1 MAKKTNSKINGKE
14 YYRIRKVVGHT
25 ASGEKILKNFYG
37 ESKKE
42 AEQKANEYLNNI
54 ENGLIIDFEN
64 FTLAELMHTWL
75 FDFLHN
81 SSKIK
86 PSTFQRYESLYRNYI
101 KESEIAGNK
110 LINIKTIHLQKF
122 YNNLSQNG
130 YSYSQI
136 NTLNTVLKVFFNWCI
151 DNDYIL
157 KNPCTKVN
165 IKGNKNEIIKN
176 ERKEVEILSETE
188 INIIKEYL
196 KGTDFELLFLLDLA
210 TGLRQGEL
218 LALDWEHINL
228 EDNTLKVERSV
239 KEVYVYDN
247 ENTKHIETIFQTPK
261 TLNSFRT
268 VPIPSTMIDILSKI
282 KNKKGLLFSDSNG
295 NPLKGKNVSAKWTKI
310 LKECNIP
317 HKKFHSIRHTYA
329 SMLLSKG
336 VDIETVAELMG
347 HSAISITQIYLHS
360 SYTSKNKSVN
370 KLNSIL
376 NWVAKKWLRK
386 K

>member
-14 YYRIRKVVGHT
+14 YYRLRKVVGHK
-25 ASGEKILKNFYG
+25 SNGDKILKNFYG

-42 AEQKANEYLNNI
+42 AEQKADEYINNI
-54 ENGLIIDFEN
+54 KNGLIIDYET
-64 FTLAELMHTWL
+64 FTISDLMYSWL

-86 PSTFQRYESLYRNYI
+86 PSTFQRYEGLYRNYI
-101 KESEIAGNK
+101 KNSEISGTK
-110 LINIKTIHLQKF
+110 IVNIKSIQLQNF
-122 YNNLSQNG
+122 YNRLSKEG

-136 NTLNTVLKVFFNWCI
+136 NTLNTFLKVFFNWCI

-157 KNPCTKVN
+157 KNPCLKVN
-165 IKGNKNEIIKN
+165 IKGNKNDIINHK
-176 ERKEVEILSETE
+176 RKDVEILSETE
-188 INIIKEYL
+188 IEIIKKYL
-196 KGTDFELLFLLDLA
+196 KNSTFELLFLLDLA

-218 LALDWEHINL
+218 LALDWEHIDL
-228 EDNTLKVERSV
+228 ENKTIKIEKSV

-261 TLNSFRT
+261 TANSFRT
-268 VPIPSTMIDILSKI
+268 VFIPNVIIDVLTKI
-282 KNKKGLLFSDSNG
+282 KNKDGLLFRDNEG
-295 NPLKGKNVSAKWTKI
+295 NPLKGKNVSTKWTKI

-329 SMLLSKG
+329 SMLLQKG

-347 HSAISITQIYLHS
+347 HSAISITQVYLHS
-360 SYTSKNKSVN
+360 SSASKNKCVN

-376 NWVAKKWLRK
+376 N
-386 K
+386 

>member
-122 YNNLSQNG
+122 YNNLSKKG

-176 ERKEVEILSETE
+176 ERKEVEILYETE

-218 LALDWEHINL
+218 LALDWKHINL

-247 ENTKHIETIFQTPK
+247 ENAKHIETIFQTPK

-268 VPIPSTMIDILSKI
+268 VPIPSTMINILSKI
-282 KNKKGLLFSDSNG
+282 KNKKGLLFSDANG
-295 NPLKGKNVSAKWTKI
+295 NPLKGKNISAKWTKI

-376 NWVAKKWLRK
+376 N
-386 K
+386 

>member
-14 YYRIRKVVGHT
+14 YYRIRKVIGHT
-25 ASGEKILKNFYG
+25 ASGKKVLKNFYG
-37 ESKKE
+37 ESKKD
-42 AEQKANEYLNNI
+42 AEQKADEYLNNI

-64 FTLAELMHTWL
+64 FTIAELMHTWL

-81 SSKIK
+81 SSRIK
-86 PSTFQRYESLYRNYI
+86 PSTFQRYEGLYRNYI
-101 KESEIAGNK
+101 KNSEIAGNK
-110 LINIKTIHLQKF
+110 LINVKSIQLQKF
-122 YNNLSQNG
+122 YNHLSKNG

-136 NTLNTVLKVFFNWCI
+136 NSLNTFLKVFFNWCI

-157 KNPCTKVN
+157 KNPCSKVN
-165 IKGNKNEIIKN
+165 IKGNKNEIIN
-176 ERKEVEILSETE
+176 NRKKDVEILSEKE
-188 INIIKEYL
+188 IKTLKKHL
-196 KGTDFELLFLLDLA
+196 KGSDFELLFLLDLA

-218 LALDWEHINL
+218 LALDWEHI
-228 EDNTLKVERSV
+228 DLKNKTIKIERSV
-239 KEVYVYDN
+239 KEVYIYDN

-261 TLNSFRT
+261 TANSFRT
-268 VPIPSTMIDILSKI
+268 VPIPNALIDILNNI
-282 KNKKGLLFSDSNG
+282 ENKEGLLFKDKDG
-295 NPLKGKNVSAKWTKI
+295 KPLKGKNVSTKWSKI
-310 LKECNIP
+310 LKECNVP

-360 SYTSKNKSVN
+360 SSKSKNKSVN

-376 NWVAKKWLRK
+376 N
-386 K
+386 

>member
-25 ASGEKILKNFYG
+25 ASGKKILKNFYG

-54 ENGLIIDFEN
+54 ENGLIINFED
-64 FTLAELMHTWL
+64 FTLSELMHTWL

-86 PSTFQRYESLYRNYI
+86 PSTFQRYEGLYRNYI

-110 LINIKTIHLQKF
+110 LINVKSIHLQKF
-122 YNNLSQNG
+122 YNNLSKNG

-136 NTLNTVLKVFFNWCI
+136 NTLNTFLKVFFNWCI

-176 ERKEVEILSETE
+176 EKKEVEILSESE
-188 INIIKEYL
+188 INIIKKYL
-196 KGTDFELLFLLDLA
+196 KNTDFELLFLLDLV

-218 LALDWEHINL
+218 LALDWKNINL
-228 EDNTLKVERSV
+228 ENNTLKVERSV

-268 VPIPSTMIDILSKI
+268 VPIPSTMIDILLKI
-282 KNKKGLLFSDSNG
+282 KNKKGLLFKDTNG

-310 LKECNIP
+310 LKECKIQ

-376 NWVAKKWLRK
+376 N
-386 K
+386 